1 MCSGWTCVWHG
12 VTGGQRLTSLL
23 PCVRALGIK
32 IWSSG
37 LAASLLTCC
46 SILAALVIFI
56 YLFYM
61 CVQAL
66 TEVGGRGD
74 PLEVVM
80 RPHTGARNPVGP
92 SVRAASAL
100 TK

>member
-1 MCSGWTCVWHG
+1 MHVVDVCGARRNRRSKANLSPTMH
-12 VTGGQRLTSLL
+12 
-23 PCVRALGIK
+23 ALGIK
-32 IWSSG
+32 IWSPG

-61 CVQAL
+61 SAQAL
-66 TEVGGRGD
+66 TEVGGGVD

-80 RPHTGARNPVGP
+80 RPETGARNPVGP
-92 SVRAASAL
+92 L
-100 TK
+100 